1 MMNYRSLFINFRW
14 CNRKTWRMNHHR
26 RLPSV
31 WRPTFSASQVRFAH
45 KIQPRVTLVT
55 ENQPVNGSSD
65 TVKNIFNF
73 QSALTCC
80 LSCHWKHED
89 RFWEGASVCVGQG
102 GAEWCR
108 DMWGEQGRL
117 YYCLVLLDFNFLGE
131 RFLFYTLQFW
141 LRWISISLLSSVW
154 IPSDSVSGTELAAPS
169 APVLQIHADIHCR
182 QLRPDTAG
190 HWKAPL
196 ERSGGLNGFFRSS
209 TEVFVEG
216 VTFIFHT

>member
-14 CNRKTWRMNHHR
+14 CNRKTWWMNHHR

-45 KIQPRVTLVT
+45 KIQPRVSLVT

-102 GAEWCR
+102 GQNDAGTCGVSR
-108 DMWGEQGRL
+108 AG
-117 YYCLVLLDFNFLGE
+117 CITV
-131 RFLFYTLQFW
+131 LFYWTLIFSGSDSCFTRCSFG
-141 LRWISISLLSSVW
+141 LDEFPFHCCLLSGFLQT
-154 IPSDSVSGTELAAPS
+154 PSRGLNWLL
-169 APVLQIHADIHCR
+169 LQPPCFKYM
-182 QLRPDTAG
+182 QTSTAG
-190 HWKAPL
+190 SCGLILLVTERLHWSDL
-196 ERSGGLNGFFRSS
+196 
-209 TEVFVEG
+209 G
-216 VTFIFHT
+216 V